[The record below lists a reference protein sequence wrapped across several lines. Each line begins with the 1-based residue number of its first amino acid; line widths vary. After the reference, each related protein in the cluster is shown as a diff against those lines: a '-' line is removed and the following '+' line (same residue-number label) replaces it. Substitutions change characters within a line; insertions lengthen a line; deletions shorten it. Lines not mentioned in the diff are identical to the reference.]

1 MAKSIFAAQG
11 ISSTLKNLRQLISSF
26 PKLSGSV
33 AVVSPK
39 RIHSQLELWKQQ
51 LPTVT
56 PFYAVKCNPEP
67 ILLEELINGSVN
79 FDCASLREVDE
90 VHDAGIIY
98 SNSSIIYAH
107 PMKSEKDI
115 RTLDSHGISVT
126 VVDSIEECDKL
137 AECEWNGSTFI
148 RVAVEDSG
156 SKMPFSAKFGADRDE
171 IERIAR
177 GCKIPISGVSFHVGS
192 GCHDSKQY
200 MKAID
205 YVSDEVFKILRRY
218 KHKPTT
224 IDIGGGFSANPS
236 EFLPAAKAIRESI
249 YNLPSQRKI
258 IAEPGRFFA
267 QPSQDL
273 FVKVIAKKRG
283 NNGGWRYVID
293 ESLYGHFS
301 CIAFDQQKPAW
312 FRVPSDN
319 DNKRGISDSTLFGR
333 TCDSLDVIAKGKME
347 DLEVGDW
354 LYFPLMGAYTSATA
368 SEFNGF
374 PKPHVIEDIKN
385 GLPDSSELWNLVKDF
400 HKDNANLK
408 YSNALEPIK

>member
-26 PKLSGSV
+26 PRSSGSV
-33 AVVSPK
+33 AVVSPR
-39 RIHSQLELWKQQ
+39 RIQSQIELWKQQ
-51 LPTVT
+51 LPSVN

-79 FDCASLREVDE
+79 FDCASLREVYE
-90 VHDAGIIY
+90 VHNLGIQQ
-98 SNSSIIYAH
+98 SPSIIYAH

-115 RTLDSHGISVT
+115 RTVDSYGISIT
-126 VVDSIEECDKL
+126 VVDSIEECEKL
-137 AECEWNGSTFI
+137 DECNWRGSAFL

-156 SKMPFSAKFGADRDE
+156 SKMPFSSKFGADKSE

-177 GCKIPISGVSFHVGS
+177 GSQIPISGVSFHVGS
-192 GCHDSKQY
+192 GCQDPKQY
-200 MKAID
+200 MKAMD

-218 KHKPTT
+218 KHKPNV

-236 EFLPAAKAIRESI
+236 EFLPAARAIRQAIS
-249 YNLPSQRKI
+249 SQPIKRTM

-283 NNGGWRYVID
+283 PNNGWRYVID

-319 DNKRGISDSTLFGR
+319 DNKRGMSDSTLFGR

-374 PKPHVIEDIKN
+374 PKPYLIEDSKN
-385 GLPDSSELWNLVKDF
+385 VLSESNELWNLVKDF
-400 HKDNANLK
+400 HKDNVNLK